1 MNEQKVYNLTD
12 LNKSNLEFNSEDIV
26 DNNDTKNTEISKVI
40 DNNKNDNINNDLN
53 KTKVNF
59 EPSKLNIKKKRKQ
72 NNYFSISNLKIP
84 FSSYFEKNEYN
95 IESLKN
101 SNNNKST
108 DSQINNKI
116 INYNDNKIP
125 TPKVFK
131 STDYTLID
139 QITLNEL
146 DNLRAELK
154 EGVDFKLYNFKGDLS
169 TELDEKIKQ
178 EFKKGIDWEID
189 NFKNELKKTTINFQK
204 NNNINIDK
212 ISWKT
217 FSLGLICNSF
227 MIYYLYNKYLKI

>member
-1 MNEQKVYNLTD
+1 MN
-12 LNKSNLEFNSEDIV
+12 
-26 DNNDTKNTEISKVI
+26 KNTDFS
-40 DNNKNDNINNDLN
+40 
-53 KTKVNF
+53 KTKVNQ
-59 EPSKLNIKKKRKQ
+59 EISKSNIKKKRKQ

-84 FSSYFEKNEYN
+84 FSSYFDKNEYYKEN
-95 IESLKN
+95 LNNSIDNKSIESQMNDK
-101 SNNNKST
+101 
-108 DSQINNKI
+108 INNQI
-116 INYNDNKIP
+116 INYNNNKIP

-146 DNLRAELK
+146 DNLRVELK

-227 MIYYLYNKYLKI
+227 MIYFLYNKYLKI